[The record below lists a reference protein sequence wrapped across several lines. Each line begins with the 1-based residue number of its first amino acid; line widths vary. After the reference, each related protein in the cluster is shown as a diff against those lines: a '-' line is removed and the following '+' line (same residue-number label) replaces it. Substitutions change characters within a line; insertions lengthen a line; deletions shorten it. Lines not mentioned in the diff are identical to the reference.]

1 MALSSQNKSDIDNS
15 RTADSVSNVNDN
27 NDSEFDYSEWEIK
40 DDEENEIL
48 EKKESCES
56 EIKDNKF
63 LEDLESNLDGEI
75 TTKNVKDLYEQI
87 INQLN
92 VKFQNN
98 NPKQI
103 RRKLRL
109 DLSDYF
115 EAFRFN
121 GINIEDKRKKW
132 DEAHSFVKEKAK
144 FNEFYLLIKKDI
156 SESNY
161 TTAIFYSEISNKILQ
176 FDKTE
181 ESKNYSKD
189 EKSDSNCKHKSQF
202 NLIDIL
208 SQEDKMATEENK
220 EVYRVLIKS
229 IKAIKS
235 WKDWPNIVKEI
246 VMDWIW
252 K

>member
-1 MALSSQNKSDIDNS
+1 MNIQSSAIIHVDSSQAGDNKEVALSSQNKSDIDNS

-27 NDSEFDYSEWEIK
+27 NDSEREIK

-56 EIKDNKF
+56 KIEDNKF
-63 LEDLESNLDGEI
+63 FEDLESNLNGDI

-92 VKFQNN
+92 VKFQSN

-132 DEAHSFVKEKAK
+132 DEAHSFVKEKPNSTN
-144 FNEFYLLIKKDI
+144 F
-156 SESNY
+156 
-161 TTAIFYSEISNKILQ
+161 IF
-176 FDKTE
+176 
-181 ESKNYSKD
+181 
-189 EKSDSNCKHKSQF
+189 
-202 NLIDIL
+202 
-208 SQEDKMATEENK
+208 
-220 EVYRVLIKS
+220 
-229 IKAIKS
+229 
-235 WKDWPNIVKEI
+235 
-246 VMDWIW
+246 
-252 K
+252 